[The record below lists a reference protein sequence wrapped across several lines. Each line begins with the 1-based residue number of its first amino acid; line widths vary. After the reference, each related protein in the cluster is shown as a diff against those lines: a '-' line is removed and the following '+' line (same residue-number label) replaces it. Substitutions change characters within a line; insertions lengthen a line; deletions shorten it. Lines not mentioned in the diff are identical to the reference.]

1 MRLLRLAGLA
11 LHDLWISFRALAVVG
26 LLLLAGVPAIF
37 AQPAAVTVPYLGG
50 TPSGPMVWLSIPLAA
65 SLALVSAFAAG
76 AMALERRRGTAGWI
90 VLRSVPRATVL
101 FAWFAA
107 FGLLAVN
114 GLVPA
119 AVLAWLS
126 LGVAAVPAG
135 PWPFAA
141 AIGASLAAGL
151 AAIAAGLVLG
161 SLLPMRAAMLLGLL
175 LAGSALVAAAALTGP
190 FGDTVTPISGL
201 TLLSRLDETAR
212 PVADGLRSAGL
223 ALGLTAALLVVG
235 AACIERA
242 DL

>member
-1 MRLLRLAGLA
+1 MRLLRLTGVA

-26 LLLLAGVPAIF
+26 LLFLAGVPAIF
-37 AQPAAVTVPYLGG
+37 AQPVAVAMPYLGG
-50 TPSGPMVWLSIPLAA
+50 TPSGPMILLAVPLAV

-76 AMALERRRGTAGWI
+76 AIALERRRGTAGWI
-90 VLRSVPRATVL
+90 VLRAVPRATLL

-107 FGLLAVN
+107 FGLLAVI
-114 GLVPA
+114 GSVPA

-126 LGVAAVPAG
+126 LGTAAVTAG

-141 AIGASLAAGL
+141 AIAASLAAGL
-151 AAIAAGLVLG
+151 AAIATGLVLG
-161 SLLPMRAAMLLGLL
+161 SLLPVRPAMLLGLL
-175 LAGSALVAAAALTGP
+175 LAGSALVVAAVTEP

-201 TLLSRLDETAR
+201 TLLARLDETAR
-212 PVADGLRSAGL
+212 PVADGLRTAGL